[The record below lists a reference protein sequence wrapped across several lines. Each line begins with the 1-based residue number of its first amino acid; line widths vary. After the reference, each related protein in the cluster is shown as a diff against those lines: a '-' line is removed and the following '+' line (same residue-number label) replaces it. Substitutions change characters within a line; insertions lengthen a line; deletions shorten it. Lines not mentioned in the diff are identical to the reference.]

1 MAKKETTIENASEM
15 NVFQKLLK
23 ARVMFLEKEVKKTG
37 LNRSLEFKYF
47 ELNDIVPPIT
57 DIGNTL
63 GLLFL
68 TTFTSEVAK
77 MTVVNTDKPEEII
90 TFESPMKEIESKV
103 SSRTGVEIT
112 NPIQNLGS
120 AETYQRRYLYLTAL
134 DIVEND
140 TIDGEASKDN
150 RKTETESKK
159 TIAKKAP
166 ATLVERA
173 EIKQQVVGTDSP
185 ANEMQIKALKE
196 SLKKL
201 REVAPDQESFIQEIA
216 LKTNGFTDIK
226 KKACETLI
234 VQISE
239 MIEAYNASTTAE

>member
-15 NVFQKLLK
+15 NVYQKLLK

-37 LNRSLEFKYF
+37 LNRHLEFKYF

-68 TTFTSEVAK
+68 TTFTTEVAK
-77 MTVVNTDKPEEII
+77 MTVVNTDKPEETIV
-90 TFESPMKEIESKV
+90 FESPMKEIESKV
-103 SSRTGVEIT
+103 SSKTGTEIT

-140 TIDGEASKDN
+140 TLDGGLGKDSKKDDSASK
-150 RKTETESKK
+150 KSV
-159 TIAKKAP
+159 AKKAP
-166 ATLVERA
+166 VTPVKRA
-173 EIKQQVVGTDSP
+173 EIKQQVVGSDSP

-201 REVAPDQESFIQEIA
+201 REVAPDQESLIQAID

>member
-23 ARVMFLEKEVKKTG
+23 ARVMFLEKEVKKSG

-140 TIDGEASKDN
+140 TIDSDTGKDV
-150 RKTETESKK
+150 KTENKK
-159 TIAKKAP
+159 TAAKKAP
-166 ATLVERA
+166 ASPVERA

-201 REVAPDQESFIQEIA
+201 REVAPDQESFIQKIA
-216 LKTNGFTDIK
+216 LKTNGFAEIK

-239 MIEAYNASTTAE
+239 MIEAYNSSTTATE

>member
-1 MAKKETTIENASEM
+1 MAKKETTIENISDM

-23 ARVMFLEKEVKKTG
+23 ARVMFLEKDVKKTG
-37 LNRSLEFKYF
+37 VNRHLEFKYF
-47 ELNDIVPPIT
+47 ELNDIVPPVT

-68 TTFTSEVAK
+68 TTFTTEVAK
-77 MTVVNTDKPEEII
+77 MTVVNTDKPEETI

-103 SSRTGVEIT
+103 SSKTGTEIT

-140 TIDGEASKDN
+140 TIDGEANKDN
-150 RKTETESKK
+150 RKTEIESKR
-159 TIAKKAP
+159 TAVKKAP
-166 ATLVERA
+166 TTPVERG

-201 REVAPDQESFIQEIA
+201 REVAPDQESFIQEVA
-216 LKTNGFTDIK
+216 LKTQGFKAIK

-239 MIEAYNASTTAE
+239 MIEAYNASTQVK